1 MKENAAVVIIGRFSI
16 RDDKDPQIV
25 VNRAR
30 PISDYADGKPTEDE
44 AVRASVMESATLY
57 LRLPTEEGN
66 LFRKIKAIL
75 NMFPGKSNVVVY
87 FADTKQRRGTKCILD
102 DRMIDE
108 LNHVLGHDNVVI
120 K

>member
-1 MKENAAVVIIGRFSI
+1 
-16 RDDKDPQIV
+16 
-25 VNRAR
+25 
-30 PISDYADGKPTEDE
+30 
-44 AVRASVMESATLY
+44 MESV
-57 LRLPTEEGN
+57 EEVFEKNGICTILITVSKHCDSPN